1 MLLSSQFGGWLNNS
15 KALLRMIEA
24 VLAAIIIL
32 LAFTVSYHY
41 ATPPNPFTIRAKGEL
56 EKMAYNLLHRLAEE
70 KALDEILEKNDA
82 ELLGNEFA
90 AALRTLLPKNI
101 VYNLTIYKAEI
112 ITITPHNVKSVGLVK
127 LCNATNIEDPD
138 TIVRAS
144 EVGKAVLTYTYS
156 QLERGEFYTLVLHL
170 TIARVER

>member
-1 MLLSSQFGGWLNNS
+1 MNN

-24 VLAAIIIL
+24 VLAAIVIL
-32 LAFTVSYHY
+32 LAFTVSYYY
-41 ATPPNPFTIRAKGEL
+41 ATPPNPFTIRAKGDL
-56 EKMAYNLLHRLAEE
+56 EKIAYDVLHRLAEE
-70 KALDEILEKNDA
+70 KALDEILEKNDPT
-82 ELLGNEFA
+82 LLGDEFA

-112 ITITPHNVKSVGLVK
+112 ITITPHNVEGVQLEK
-127 LCNATNIEDPD
+127 LANATNIEDPD

-156 QLERGEFYTLVLHL
+156 QLKENPQLGEEFYTLVLHL